1 LGGGELGAREL
12 SARQLGAREL
22 GARELGAR
30 EPGARE
36 PGARELGAQDPAGP
50 CARLGGAPGVGL
62 GGPVSSV
69 GPLLDELRDDF
80 GLQGPPGAL
89 LPALPLLCFGL
100 LAPIAPALSRRLGL
114 HRAVLA
120 GAAVLAL
127 GLALRNVGVP
137 GLFLGT
143 LLVGSGIAVVNVLL
157 SAVVKPTSPTGCRWR
172 PP

>member
-1 LGGGELGAREL
+1 MPVS
-12 SARQLGAREL
+12 SAPVSSV
-22 GARELGAR
+22 
-30 EPGARE
+30 PGSSVPVSSV
-36 PGARELGAQDPAGP
+36 PGSLPAL
-50 CARLGGAPGVGL
+50 ALVSVVLLALALR
-62 GGPVSSV
+62 GPVSSV